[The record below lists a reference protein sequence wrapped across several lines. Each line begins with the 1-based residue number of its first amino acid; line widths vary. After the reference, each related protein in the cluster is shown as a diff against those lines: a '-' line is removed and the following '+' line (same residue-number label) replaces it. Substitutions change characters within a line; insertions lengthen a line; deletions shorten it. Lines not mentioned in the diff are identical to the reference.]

1 MGYNDG
7 KGLVMLGNNKFV
19 MSVRLLGLVG
29 LSAMLLNLGVLAA
42 PADGGLFSEVAAA
55 DGLDLAGDPAVIRSR
70 PVAVDL
76 SLLGAP
82 DAFGDARSG
91 VAGTLTLNFFSD
103 AVFTAVLDRVEI
115 GSAGGFSWIGH
126 LEGVALSQVVLVV
139 RDGMMVGNVTAPG
152 VFYRVRYAGDGVHV
166 VQQADWAAFPPEA
179 EPIPVTPPEGAVDEG
194 AGALA
199 DDGSIIDV
207 LVVYTD
213 DVLDYYGGNT
223 SLVEAMIQLAVS
235 ESNTGY
241 ANSGVTQQLY
251 LVHTAMIPYDESSFN
266 WSLTLNR
273 LRSHGDGYFDEVTQP
288 GTGLRD
294 TYCAD
299 EVVLIVTD
307 TAYCGIAY
315 LMNYVSSGFASS
327 AFAVVS
333 RTCATGYYSFAH
345 ELGHNMGAHH
355 DRANASG
362 QGAFDYSYGYQ
373 APDEA
378 FRTVMAYNCAGGC
391 PRVNYWSNPDVW
403 YGGQPM
409 GVVYTSP
416 ESADNHLT
424 LNNTALT
431 VANFRTMCTVHGAP
445 SEPSPPDGVSMCS
458 VVPSFDWSSVLG
470 AAEYHIQVDDDPGFG
485 STEIDTVTA
494 DSFYVHASSLSPGT
508 YYWRVRGS
516 NTAGDGPW
524 SDVWSLATVACD
536 ERVYVPVASSDG
548 P

>member
-1 MGYNDG
+1 
-7 KGLVMLGNNKFV
+7 MLGNAKFV
-19 MSVRLLGLVG
+19 MGVRLLGLVV

-42 PADGGLFSEVAAA
+42 PADEGLFSEVAAA
-55 DGLDLAGDPAVIRSR
+55 DGLDLGGDPTVIRSR
-70 PVAVDL
+70 PVTVDL

-82 DAFGDARSG
+82 DASGDARSG

-103 AVFTAVLDRVEI
+103 AVFTAALDRVDI

-126 LEGVALSQVVLVV
+126 LEGVELSQVTLVV

-179 EPIPVTPPEGAVDEG
+179 EPIPVTAPEGGVDRG

-199 DDGSIIDV
+199 EDDGSIIEV

-213 DVLDYYGGNT
+213 DVLAYYGGDT
-223 SLVEAMIQLAVS
+223 GLVESMIHLAVS
-235 ESNTGY
+235 ETNAGY
-241 ANSGVTQQLY
+241 ANSDVDQRLY
-251 LVHTAMIPYDESSFN
+251 LVHTAMIPYDETDFD
-266 WSLTLNR
+266 WSLTLSR

-307 TAYCGIAY
+307 TGYCGIAY
-315 LMNYVSSGFASS
+315 LMSSVSHGFEDW

-391 PRVNYWSNPDVW
+391 TRVNYWSNPDVS

-431 VANFRTMCTVHGAP
+431 VANFRTSCTVHGAP
-445 SEPSPPDGVSMCS
+445 SAPSPPDGDSMCGE
-458 VVPSFDWSSVLG
+458 VQSFDWSSVIG

-485 STEIDTVTA
+485 SLEIDAVAA
-494 DSFYVHASSLSPGT
+494 DSFYEHTSSLAPGT
-508 YYWRVRGS
+508 YYWHVRGS
-516 NTAGDGPW
+516 NTPGDGPW
-524 SDVWSLATVACD
+524 SDVWDFTTVACD
-536 ERVYVPVASSDG
+536 EHVYVPVTLSDG